1 MSSGHSLRW
10 CEKYSQ
16 SHVACSSKDWLQL
29 LLFSIARDCVR
40 LGRPRFPALQAVCL
54 FFSPDWL
61 FRIFFFLL
69 IGHCDYY
76 DFGHSVEESAL
87 MYTKLQCH

>member
-1 MSSGHSLRW
+1 MLKVISDCIGFALLRSVIGLENSRRSLD
-10 CEKYSQ
+10 Q
-16 SHVACSSKDWLQL
+16 SDTKLKPITTC
-29 LLFSIARDCVR
+29 
-40 LGRPRFPALQAVCL
+40 RPRFPALQAVCL